1 MSRQDELRAALLGIS
16 LAAGIPAKLLPELR
30 TSAAPRRVL
39 NREDQQRDAQR
50 REIDEWN
57 AAVDAKKKAKK
68 GRK

>member
-16 LAAGIPAKLLPELR
+16 LAAGIPAKLLPELH

-39 NREDQQRDAQR
+39 NREEQQRDAQR
-50 REIDEWN
+50 REIAEWN
-57 AAVDAKKKAKK
+57 AAVDARKAKK